1 MSSNVHVLPVVKKP
15 RRRTAALGRSRA
27 EVLQVADYVRP
38 SAVQQT
44 PDQRLA
50 KAEVALRKLASCL
63 LDSIVAARELRD
75 AIRS

>member
-15 RRRTAALGRSRA
+15 RRRTAAVGRSSA
-27 EVLQVADYVRP
+27 EVLRFADYVRP
-38 SAVQQT
+38 STVPQT
-44 PDQRLA
+44 PEQRLA

-63 LDSIVAARELRD
+63 LDSIVAAREMQD